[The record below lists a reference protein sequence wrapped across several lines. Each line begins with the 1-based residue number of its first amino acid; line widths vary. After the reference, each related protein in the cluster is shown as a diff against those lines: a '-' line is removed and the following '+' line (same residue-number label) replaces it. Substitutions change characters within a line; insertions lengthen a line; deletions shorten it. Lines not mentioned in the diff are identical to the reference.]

1 MIFKVGQRVYWND
14 PAEETSGVYVLTEII
29 NDGID
34 YGNLILV
41 RITNEYSEAEVF
53 THELLSLD
61 AVYVCNNC
69 GGFNLE
75 HVIWAKLNEPRV
87 IMTDV
92 YDEDKYFCVD
102 CGETHHCTPTR
113 YLDYEK
119 NKKP

>member
-29 NDGID
+29 SDDID
-34 YGNLILV
+34 NATIV

-53 THELLSLD
+53 THELLWLD
-61 AVYVCNNC
+61 EVYVCNNC
-69 GGFNLE
+69 AGFNLE
-75 HVIWAKLNEPRV
+75 HLVWTKLNDRKV
-87 IMTDV
+87 IITDV

-102 CGETHHCTPTR
+102 CGETHHSTPTR